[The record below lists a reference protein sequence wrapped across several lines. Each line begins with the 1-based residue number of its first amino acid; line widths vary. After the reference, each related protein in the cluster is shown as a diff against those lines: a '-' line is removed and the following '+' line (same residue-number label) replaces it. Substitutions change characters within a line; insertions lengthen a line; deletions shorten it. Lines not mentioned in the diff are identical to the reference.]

1 MDSKGMNNPCE
12 SPGFPSW
19 VRWASLVWLAV
30 WIPSYAMYWGWVNFL
45 HLCDVAV
52 FLTCAGLAYNNVL
65 LLSSQAVTSLAGGFL
80 WCLDASWR
88 SVVGRH
94 LIGGTQYMWDTRF
107 PLWVRLLSMF
117 HVVLPLVLVP
127 ALRRTGYDHRALRLQ
142 CWVAGTLLAASRL
155 LGPSRN
161 LNYAFAD
168 PVFHRAFGPA
178 PIHLAL
184 IFAALA
190 VLDTINPEEVS
201 TYQPYWAVRAHLLH
215 CLGKTR
221 EASDAYDRAIGLAED
236 PAVRAFLLQ
245 KRG

>member
-1 MDSKGMNNPCE
+1 MNKPCE
-12 SPGFPSW
+12 SPGLSSW

-65 LLSSQAVTSLAGGFL
+65 LLSSQAVSSLAGGFL

-117 HVVLPLVLVP
+117 HVVLPLVLVA